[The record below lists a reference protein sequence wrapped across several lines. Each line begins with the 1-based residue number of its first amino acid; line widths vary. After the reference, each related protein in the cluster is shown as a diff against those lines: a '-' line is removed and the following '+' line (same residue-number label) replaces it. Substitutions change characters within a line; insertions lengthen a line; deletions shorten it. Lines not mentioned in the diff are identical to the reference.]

1 MLWRRH
7 SPVASVLQWPLGM
20 TTTARRLDVA
30 QPAGDVAAPGRSA
43 VPGWDALLICIG
55 VYVAAAV
62 GRIHDLF
69 PILLLVKPALTAGVL
84 AISLYLLQRSRERR
98 MPLLRSHA
106 ATYLIGLVV
115 WAALTVPG
123 ALNQGTAFQAWTEL
137 ARTVAMSFVVAASV
151 RTARD
156 VERVAAVYFG
166 VTVVYAAVVL
176 SRFQLG
182 ADTWR
187 LGRLYYYDANDMA
200 TLIVTAMPLGLYFV
214 LGQRRLAVRAFA
226 LTGLAA
232 LAVCL
237 IRSGSRGG
245 LLAFLFVAAFVLL
258 RVTTIPARSR
268 LAGLV
273 LILGILAATASDEY
287 WTQMQTIIHPKQDYN
302 LTSEEGRLKVWK
314 RGLAYMADEPVFG
327 VGVNNFHV
335 AEGTISPLARLQERG
350 IGVRWGAAHNSYI
363 QVASELGIPGF
374 LLFMGVLWTAFAS
387 LRRVA
392 RRGRGAPTDDA
403 SRLAQSLLAA
413 LVGFVVGAFF
423 LSLAYTDMLY
433 TLVAMSMGLA
443 KTARRNVV

>member
-1 MLWRRH
+1 VVSTLQY
-7 SPVASVLQWPLGM
+7 SGVGFAVAPGM
-20 TTTARRLDVA
+20 TTTARPLAVP
-30 QPAGDVAAPGRSA
+30 QPARERAAPAPSAAPG
-43 VPGWDALLICIG
+43 WDPLLICIA

-69 PILLLVKPALTAGVL
+69 PVLVLFKPALTASVL
-84 AISLYLLQRSRERR
+84 VVSLYLLERSRVRR
-98 MPLLRSHA
+98 IQLLPSRTVIS
-106 ATYLIGLVV
+106 LIGLVL

-137 ARTVAMSFVVAASV
+137 ARTVAMAFVVAASM

-156 VERVAAVYFG
+156 VERVALVYFG

-200 TLIVTAMPLGLYFV
+200 TLIVTAMPVGLYFV
-214 LGQRRLAVRAFA
+214 LGQRRLVVRAFA
-226 LTGLAA
+226 LAGLAA

-245 LLAFLFVAAFVLL
+245 LVAFLVVAAFVVL

-273 LILGILAATASDEY
+273 LILAVLCATASDEY
-287 WTQMQTIIHPKQDYN
+287 WAQMQTIVHPKQDYN

-314 RGLAYMADEPVFG
+314 RGIDYMADNPVFG

-335 AEGTISPLARLQERG
+335 AEGTISPLARLAERG

-363 QVASELGIPGF
+363 QVLSELGIPGF
-374 LLFMGVLWTAFAS
+374 LLFMGVLWTTFVS

-392 RRGRGAPTDDA
+392 RRGRRVPTDDA
-403 SRLAQSLLAA
+403 SRLAQSLMAA

-433 TLVAMSMGLA
+433 MLVAISMGLA
-443 KTARRNVV
+443 KTAHRDVV